1 MLEPCGRILQCSYI
15 QIFDF
20 IGATAHTKRLRRV
33 GFIPNRAIIAKEL
46 ANLLNALSHPHR
58 VRIVEELRD
67 RELDVNSIQEILG
80 ISHSAVSQNLSVL
93 RAHHL
98 VRERRDGR
106 RVIYALV
113 APALAAWLMGGL
125 QFLQGQL
132 MDAQNLRA
140 VAEQVKDIWGGPSGG

>member
-1 MLEPCGRILQCSYI
+1 MPS
-15 QIFDF
+15 
-20 IGATAHTKRLRRV
+20 RV
-33 GFIPNRAIIAKEL
+33 IIAKEL
-46 ANLLNALSHPHR
+46 ADLFNALSHPHR

-106 RVIYALV
+106 RVIYSLV
-113 APALAAWLMGGL
+113 APPLAAWLMGGL

-132 MDAQNLRA
+132 MDAEKLRA
-140 VAEQVKDIWGGPSGG
+140 VAEQVKDIWSAPSGG